1 MLTDI
6 VTRLSSFTAIGLDAL
21 NAKAAMLERL
31 DNKYIITDEQVGTAI
46 DALSQAFDILEID
59 ARRVFTYVT
68 RYFDDT
74 DLRTYHDHQQG
85 RRKRFKV
92 RVRTYV
98 DAGFSY
104 LEVKLK
110 DKRGATIK
118 KRLRMSDP
126 DGDLDETSA
135 MFVEQCYSDLYG
147 ESFGR
152 PLTPVLGMEY
162 QRIALI
168 AKEGGE
174 RLTID
179 TQIGFRAADRS
190 CDVPPQR
197 AIVETKSARGNGVAD
212 RIFRELHLHPTR
224 ACSKYCVGMAS
235 LGLVDR
241 RNRFLPA
248 LRRLRIAEPA
258 GGLTPETA
266 GTERQ
271 SIAA

>member
-6 VTRLSSFTAIGLDAL
+6 TKRLASFKAIGLDAL

-31 DNKYIITDEQVGTAI
+31 DNKYIITDEQLGTAI
-46 DALSQAFDILEID
+46 DALSHAFDVLEID

-68 RYFDDT
+68 RYFDDA
-74 DLRTYHDHQQG
+74 DLRTYYDHQQG

-110 DKRGATIK
+110 DKRDATVK
-118 KRLRMSDP
+118 KRMRMADP
-126 DGDLDETSA
+126 DGELDEASVR
-135 MFVEQCYSDLYG
+135 FVEDSYRGLYG
-147 ESFGR
+147 DTFGR

-162 QRIALI
+162 RRIALI

-179 TQIGFRAADRS
+179 AQIGFQAADRT
-190 CDVPPQR
+190 CAVTPGR
-197 AIVETKSARGNGVAD
+197 VIVETKSARGNGVAD

-248 LRRLRIAEPA
+248 LRRLNIAEPA
-258 GGLTPETA
+258 GGLTSEPA
-266 GTERQ
+266 ASERQ